1 MLEKRS
7 EKDSRK
13 PTVIQRKG
21 DGTSNSGISRDTLDF
36 QLIKS
41 ADTLW
46 EWNDI
51 EGHCNV

>member
-13 PTVIQRKG
+13 PTVIQRIG